1 MPNSVSIH
9 GGTETA
15 RAHCCT
21 AQFWPSVLK
30 SLTFSLFLK
39 LFSSMKK
46 LAYSSKDQMK
56 VKFKSYV
63 HN

>member
-1 MPNSVSIH
+1 MPNSVTIH
-9 GGTETA
+9 GEIETA
-15 RAHCCT
+15 RAYCCI

-30 SLTFSLFLK
+30 SLTFFLFLQ

-46 LAYSSKDQMK
+46 LAYSSKNQMK
-56 VKFKSYV
+56 VKFKFYI